1 MKDLDT
7 TPWTGGDCETDPS
20 AGDAHAGGPLAG
32 ASHSGPSLAGASLAG
47 DALADGPPAGDRFF
61 ALLDDAS
68 GSRSRLY
75 RQHVASHF
83 LEPAQ
88 LDTLDGLLRQGWQRG
103 LHALLQIDYGFGLAL
118 AEVPPARRHQNPAGL
133 LALHWFATSGPVDAG
148 AWLEQHARNQ
158 PAGISTPECQVSE
171 AAFGQS
177 IQQIHEAIRRG
188 DCYQVNYTIRL
199 HLTAYGHPHDLYRR
213 LRQPVPYGAL
223 ARLPAQDGTGRW
235 TLCFSPELFLR
246 IGPDG
251 LVGTEPMKGTAPIL
265 HDGRDEQRAQMLRHD
280 PKNLAENLMIVDLLR
295 NDLGR
300 IAQTGSVG
308 VPERFQVTRFGHVWQ
323 MTSRVTAR
331 LRPGT
336 PVAQLLRATFP
347 CGSITGAPKRRC
359 MEIIEA
365 LETGPRGPYTGSI
378 GFLEPAEGGLGYQ
391 GIFNVAIRTLTLKRG
406 EKTGCYQGVF
416 GVGSGIVID
425 SEASAEYAECGWKAR
440 FLTSLR
446 PAFGVFETMRIED
459 RHCALLARH
468 LTRLQ
473 QAARALNLPMPATAQ
488 TQLLQCIAGLPAGL
502 IRLKMMLGPD
512 GLLGFSH
519 AAMTELEGPQSV
531 VMAPTALP
539 RHDPLRRFKTT
550 RRAVFDAGWQ
560 QAAQQGA
567 FDSLFFSEEG
577 VLLEGGRSSV
587 FVRHGR
593 EWLTPAL
600 SLDILDGVMR
610 QRVLAD
616 PQRYLGSSQLRE
628 ARITR
633 QMLAEADEVRVG
645 NALRGV
651 FGVEPFGME
660 RGGR

>member
-1 MKDLDT
+1 MSHI
-7 TPWTGGDCETDPS
+7 PGIAVTGTCEADAP
-20 AGDAHAGGPLAG
+20 AGDAFTDG
-32 ASHSGPSLAGASLAG
+32 SL
-47 DALADGPPAGDRFF
+47 AGDRFF
-61 ALLDDAS
+61 ALLDDAA

-83 LEPAQ
+83 LEPAR
-88 LDTLDGLLRQGWQRG
+88 LDTLDGLLRQGWQQG
-103 LHALLQIDYGFGLAL
+103 LHALLLIDYGFGLAL
-118 AEVPPARRHQNPAGL
+118 AEVPPAHRHQNPAGV
-133 LALHWFATSGPVDAG
+133 LALHWFADSGPVDAT
-148 AWLEQHARNQ
+148 AWLDQHAGRQ
-158 PAGISTPECQVSE
+158 PAGISTPECRVSE

-177 IQQIHEAIRRG
+177 IRQIHEAIRRG
-188 DCYQVNYTIRL
+188 DCYQINYTIRL
-199 HLTAYGHPHDLYRR
+199 HLTAYGRPHDLYRR
-213 LRQPVPYGAL
+213 LRQPAPYGAL
-223 ARLPAQDGTGRW
+223 AHLPVQDGTGCW

-246 IGPDG
+246 IEPDG

-265 HDGRDEQRAQMLRHD
+265 HDGQDDQRAQMLRHD

-323 MTSRVTAR
+323 MTSRITAR

-336 PVAQLLRATFP
+336 PVAQLLQATFP

-359 MEIIEA
+359 MEIIET
-365 LETGPRGPYTGSI
+365 LETEPRGLYTGSI
-378 GFLEPAEGGLGYQ
+378 GFLEPAEGRLGYR
-391 GIFNVAIRTLTLKRG
+391 GVFNVAIRTLTLEDG
-406 EKTGCYQGVF
+406 GTTGRYRGVF

-425 SEASAEYAECGWKAR
+425 SEASAEYAECGWKSW
-440 FLTSLR
+440 FLTGLR

-459 RHCALLARH
+459 NHCPLLARH

-473 QAARALNLPMPATAQ
+473 RAARALNLPVPATVQ
-488 TQLLQCIAGLPAGL
+488 TQLLRHISGLPAGL
-502 IRLKMMLGPD
+502 IRLKVVLDPD
-512 GLLGFSH
+512 GRLGFNH
-519 AAMTELEGPQSV
+519 AAMTDLKGPQTV
-531 VMAPTALP
+531 VMAPTPLP

-550 RRAVFDAGWQ
+550 RRAMFDAGWQ
-560 QAAQQGA
+560 QAVQQGA

-587 FVRHGR
+587 FVRHGH

-616 PQRYLGSSQLRE
+616 PQRYLGTSRVRE
-628 ARITR
+628 AHITR
-633 QMLAEADEVRVG
+633 QMLADADEVRLG

-651 FGVEPFGME
+651 FGVEPSGVE
-660 RGGR
+660 PGGG